1 MDEKLV
7 QICRCQ
13 CSSSQDKRT
22 KDELI
27 ATRIIKAGVLIA
39 LTFYVIYGIRHSVQR
54 REQLNYL
61 SRRVEL
67 LEWLSTIFD
76 GDNIKQAEVCMLR
89 N

>member
-1 MDEKLV
+1 MDEKSV

-22 KDELI
+22 EDELI
-27 ATRIIKAGVLIA
+27 TTRIIKAVLLLA
-39 LTFYVIYGIRHSVQR
+39 LTCYVIYDIRDSVES

-61 SRRVEL
+61 SLRVEL
-67 LEWLSTIFD
+67 LERLSTISD
-76 GDNIKQAEVCMLR
+76 CDNIKQAEVCTLR

>member
-27 ATRIIKAGVLIA
+27 TTRIIKAVLLLA
-39 LTFYVIYGIRHSVQR
+39 LTYYVINDIRESVQS
-54 REQLNYL
+54 REQLNFL
-61 SRRVEL
+61 SLRIKL
-67 LEWLSTIFD
+67 LESLSTISD
-76 GDNIKQAEVCMLR
+76 CDNNKQAKVCMLK

>member
-7 QICRCQ
+7 LICRSQ

-27 ATRIIKAGVLIA
+27 TTRIIKAVLLLA
-39 LTFYVIYGIRHSVQR
+39 LTCYVIYDIRESVQSR
-54 REQLNYL
+54 GQLNYL
-61 SRRVEL
+61 SLRVEL
-67 LEWLSTIFD
+67 LERLSTISD
-76 GDNIKQAEVCMLR
+76 CNNIKQAKVCMLR